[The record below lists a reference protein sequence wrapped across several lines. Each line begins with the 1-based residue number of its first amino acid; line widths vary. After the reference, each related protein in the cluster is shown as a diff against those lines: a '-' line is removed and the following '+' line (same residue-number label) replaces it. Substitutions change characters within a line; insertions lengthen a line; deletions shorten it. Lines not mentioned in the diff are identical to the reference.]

1 MTLLVGDVTEGDG
14 DEDDDNHAH
23 ADAHVDYLVVD
34 AAVGLSW
41 GGEERRRKKQNDL
54 SVRLLQRGA
63 DAKKSTVDWLA
74 KEKSRETVDKEL
86 KEQ

>member
-23 ADAHVDYLVVD
+23 ADAHVDDLVVD

-41 GGEERRRKKQNDL
+41 GKGGRIL
-54 SVRLLQRGA
+54 SEII
-63 DAKKSTVDWLA
+63 AK
-74 KEKSRETVDKEL
+74 R
-86 KEQ
+86 